1 MITTD
6 ILIVGG
12 GIMGISVAR
21 ELNARFPDMH
31 ITLIEKEPTVACHAS
46 GRNSGVLHAG
56 FYYTA
61 DSLKARF
68 TAEGNRL
75 LTGYCLEHGLAI
87 DRCGKIVV
95 ARDENE
101 LKGIFELKQRGDL
114 NGVKLDVID
123 EKDLAEMEPNAKTF
137 SKALYSPATS
147 VVKPKEVVALMAA
160 DLQGRKVNIAC
171 NEKFIKRE
179 DASTISTN
187 KQKIQYKHL
196 VNAAGLYADKVAH
209 QFGVGEKYT
218 LLPFKGLYMEYKDPL
233 LFQRHIY
240 PVPNLGNPFLGVHFT
255 KTADGKMKIGPTAI
269 PAFWREN
276 YQGFSHFNLGEFL
289 EVISA
294 EARLFCTNAFNFRSL
309 TLQEI
314 RKYSR
319 KYFIRQAAS
328 LAKNV
333 DITQF
338 GGYLTPGIRAQLLNT
353 EKMNLVMDFVIE
365 HGEGSTHILNAISPA
380 FTAAFSFSKYIV
392 DQVER
397 VLWH

>member
-1 MITTD
+1 
-6 ILIVGG
+6 
-12 GIMGISVAR
+12 MGISIAR
-21 ELNARFPDMH
+21 ELNARLPDAH
-31 ITLIEKEPTVACHAS
+31 ITLIEKEPTAACHAS

-68 TAEGNRL
+68 TAEGNKL
-75 LTGYCLEHGLAI
+75 LTDYCLRHGLAI
-87 DRCGKIVV
+87 NQCGKIVV

-101 LKGIFELKQRGDL
+101 LKGIFELKQRGDQ
-114 NGVKLDVID
+114 NGVRLEVID
-123 EKDLAEMEPNAKTF
+123 EKDLEEMEPNARTF

-147 VVKPKEVVALMAA
+147 VVKPKEVVEHLAS
-160 DLQGRKVNIAC
+160 DLQRKKVNIVF

-179 DASTISTN
+179 GASTISTN
-187 KQKIQYKHL
+187 KQKIQFKHL
-196 VNAAGLYADKVAH
+196 INAAGLYADKIAH
-209 QFGVGEKYT
+209 QFGVGGKYT
-218 LLPFKGLYMEYKDPL
+218 LLPFKGLYMEYKDSR
-233 LFQRHIY
+233 LFQRHVY

-294 EARLFCTNAFNFRSL
+294 EARLFFTNAFNFRSL

-314 RKYSR
+314 KKYSR

-328 LAKNV
+328 LAKSV
-333 DITQF
+333 DVTRF

-353 EKMNLVMDFVIE
+353 EEMNLVMDFVIE
-365 HGEGSTHILNAISPA
+365 QGEDSTHILNAVSPA
-380 FTAAFSFSKYIV
+380 FTAAFSFSKHIV
-392 DQVER
+392 DEVEGR
-397 VLWH
+397 LRL